1 MKHFKFLHT
10 CCAFAESC
18 KSVVGWSRSSLSDGT
33 WMDRKAARLRTTTLN
48 LKHCIHKQLGYEHF
62 LLFMDYKCFDL
73 LIMCKPAHL
82 LETGDLFPRPIAP
95 SRPEFSLSSPSWSSL
110 VWNLIRPKTTPD
122 TSVKPACG
130 CSCSAERFRDLCHHR
145 NSLASSAGPLETNET
160 CSYLYSSQRTNA
172 TCYTRASERDKPGKD
187 LIGPSV
193 N

>member
-1 MKHFKFLHT
+1 MNICEFVFT
-10 CCAFAESC
+10 
-18 KSVVGWSRSSLSDGT
+18 
-33 WMDRKAARLRTTTLN
+33 
-48 LKHCIHKQLGYEHF
+48 HF
-62 LLFMDYKCFDL
+62 LLFMDYRCFDL

-160 CSYLYSSQRTNA
+160 CSYKAVKAHRGQTLHATQERVKGTNLGKTWLVQVLIRARVLLSLAAVYSLLRRCRIKA
-172 TCYTRASERDKPGKD
+172 
-187 LIGPSV
+187 
-193 N
+193 